1 MVLLSA
7 IRGSQQSSRTTYV
20 WGTQYIDELLQ
31 VGINEDPWGE
41 GEENCDAFY
50 YAAQDANYNPSTG
63 SGP

>member
-1 MVLLSA
+1 MSN
-7 IRGSQQSSRTTYV
+7 G
-20 WGTQYIDELLQ
+20 
-31 VGINEDPWGE
+31 EDPWGE